1 MNKNDN
7 DGASDTDNPVIDE
20 PDQAGLSSQRKDGLP
35 ALREKDITRRER
47 AVVDD
52 KAAVRRRE
60 KLVLRREDAVELREQ
75 AAGSRQDT
83 VNWREIPAASER
95 ILLEIETGQAASEDR
110 LVMMRQANS
119 QLIVSG
125 IEAGRAS
132 QLKDEFLALVSHELR
147 TPLNAILGWSQLILG
162 GKMGQEDIHKG
173 MQIIE
178 RSARA
183 QNKLIED
190 ILEISSM
197 IAGKVR
203 LDMQQLDIA
212 SLVSATVQ
220 SVKPMAETK
229 GIILQETID
238 RGAGWIS
245 GDVNR
250 LQQVFWNLLSNAIKF
265 TSPSGRIDIV
275 MKQSGSFLEIRINDS
290 GLGISADFLP
300 YVFDRFRQAET
311 SLSRQHGGLG
321 LGLALVK
328 QLVELHG
335 GTVRAESAGLNKGAS
350 FIVQLSLAAA
360 SDEKTQEKLSSVH
373 SSFDGEKFSLSGIT
387 VLVVDDD
394 LDGCELV
401 KQMLSHCQVSVITS
415 ASAMEGLQLLKMESP
430 DVLISDIEM
439 PGKNGYQFVRE
450 VRELP
455 AENGG
460 KTPAIALT
468 ACARP
473 EDKISAMNAGFQEY
487 LTKPVEA
494 SALVA
499 TIRSLVGQHRKS
511 S

>member
-7 DGASDTDNPVIDE
+7 DGAPDTDNSGQP
-20 PDQAGLSSQRKDGLP
+20 GLSGQQEDRLP
-35 ALREKDITRRER
+35 ASHQQDIARRKSAFIE
-47 AVVDD
+47 DE
-52 KAAVRRRE
+52 AAVPNRE
-60 KLVLRREDAVELREQ
+60 KLVSQREDTVELRENAVQ
-75 AAGSRQDT
+75 R
-83 VNWREIPAASER
+83 REETAASRER
-95 ILLEIETGQAASEDR
+95 IIRAADTEQAASEDH
-110 LVMMRQANS
+110 LVMVRETNA
-119 QLIVSG
+119 QLVASG

-132 QLKDEFLALVSHELR
+132 QLKDEFLAIVSHELR

-162 GKMGQEDIHKG
+162 GKMKQADIHKG
-173 MQIIE
+173 IQVIE

-190 ILEISSM
+190 LLEMSRMIS
-197 IAGKVR
+197 GKVR
-203 LDMQQLDIA
+203 LDMQQLDIV
-212 SLVSATVQ
+212 SLVDAAVE
-220 SVKPMAETK
+220 SVRPTAKTK

-245 GDVNR
+245 GDANR

-265 TSPSGRIDIV
+265 TPTGGRIEIV

-311 SLSRQHGGLG
+311 SLARQHGGLG

-335 GTVRAESAGLNKGAS
+335 GTVRAESAEMNKGTS
-350 FIVQLSLAAA
+350 FIVQLPLAAA
-360 SDEKTQEKLSSVH
+360 SDRKTQETLSSRH
-373 SSFDGEKFSLSGIT
+373 NLFDGENFSLSGIT

-394 LDGCELV
+394 LDGCELI
-401 KQMLSHCQVSVITS
+401 KRMLTHCQARVIKAT
-415 ASAMEGLQLLKMESP
+415 SAMEGLQLLKMEKP
-430 DVLISDIEM
+430 DVLISDIGM
-439 PGKNGYQFVRE
+439 PNKNGYQFIRE
-450 VRELP
+450 VGELP
-455 AENGG
+455 AKSGG

-468 ACARP
+468 AFARP

-499 TIRSLVGQHRKS
+499 AIRSLVGQHRKS

>member
-1 MNKNDN
+1 MGRNDKE
-7 DGASDTDNPVIDE
+7 GAPDTDNSDQQE
-20 PDQAGLSSQRKDGLP
+20 DRLTASREKSSQAGKAPSRKVKQVVTARGKLVSQR
-35 ALREKDITRRER
+35 
-47 AVVDD
+47 
-52 KAAVRRRE
+52 
-60 KLVLRREDAVELREQ
+60 EDTVELRENAVHLREDVAHLREET
-75 AAGSRQDT
+75 AAL
-83 VNWREIPAASER
+83 RERVIRATNTE
-95 ILLEIETGQAASEDR
+95 QAASGDYLSMVRETNAR
-110 LVMMRQANS
+110 LV
-119 QLIVSG
+119 VSG

-132 QLKDEFLALVSHELR
+132 QLKDEFLAIVSHELR

-162 GKMGQEDIHKG
+162 GKMKQEDIHKG
-173 MQIIE
+173 IQIIE

-190 ILEISSM
+190 LLEMSSM
-197 IAGKVR
+197 ICGKVR

-212 SLVSATVQ
+212 SLVDAAVE
-220 SVKPMAETK
+220 SVRPTAETK

-245 GDVNR
+245 GDASR

-265 TSPSGRIDIV
+265 TPAGGRINIV
-275 MKQSGSFLEIRINDS
+275 MQQSGSFLEIRIDDS
-290 GLGISADFLP
+290 GMGISADFLP

-335 GTVRAESAGLNKGAS
+335 GTVRAESSELNKGAS
-350 FIVQLSLAAA
+350 FIVRLPLAAA
-360 SDEKTQEKLSSVH
+360 SDRKAQETLSSRH
-373 SSFDGEKFSLSGIT
+373 NPFDGENFSLAGIT

-394 LDGCELV
+394 LDGCELI
-401 KQMLSHCQVSVITS
+401 KRMLSHCQAIVIK
-415 ASAMEGLQLLKMESP
+415 AGSAMEGLQLLKMEKP
-430 DVLISDIEM
+430 DVLISDIGM
-439 PGKNGYQFVRE
+439 PDKNRYQFIRE

-468 ACARP
+468 AFARP
-473 EDKISAMNAGFQEY
+473 EDKIGAINAGFQEY
-487 LTKPVEA
+487 LTKPVDA

-499 TIRSLVGQHRKS
+499 TIRLVGQHRKS
-511 S
+511 R